1 MQQHFCKFLPRGV
14 DLWITVSRR
23 SASLYSPNVS
33 LIRTTHTHTHVQ
45 LTLIWTNVT
54 CQHLVLVPAASCFR
68 NKPRRGS
75 VSQLLQLLQINVLVS
90 GSWQTFSVNQLQE
103 RVVDSKELLDLWTP
117 VWSPFGSY
125 CSELSRLSVD
135 AVALWFLWL
144 FCCSHY
150 VSLWTSIIS

>member
-1 MQQHFCKFLPRGV
+1 MFSKFLPRGV
-14 DLWITVSRR
+14 ELWITVPGVQHLFILQMSVWYVRH
-23 SASLYSPNVS
+23 
-33 LIRTTHTHTHVQ
+33 THTHTHVQ

-54 CQHLVLVPAASCFR
+54 CQHLVLVPASCFR

>member
-14 DLWITVSRR
+14 ELWITVPGVQHLFILQMSVW
-23 SASLYSPNVS
+23 YVQ
-33 LIRTTHTHTHVQ
+33 HTHTHVQ

-54 CQHLVLVPAASCFR
+54 CQHLVLVPASCFR
-68 NKPRRGS
+68 NKPRSGS